1 MESIEHFSHPHWL
14 TRRVIKD
21 NDEVECF
28 ACTKPCLNQYYS
40 CDRCQFFLDE
50 ECAKLQTEI
59 PGHPLHPAHPLIL
72 GPTAYYIGIVC
83 CDGCYKRCR
92 GFTFRCAEC
101 NFDLDIDCATK
112 PISTGAEEP
121 IPFKHFNHEHD
132 LVLKEV
138 IDKNTD
144 ARCEA
149 CNKRCSSNVYTCT
162 LCKFF
167 LHKSCVEL
175 KRKLRHWLHGEH
187 DLELCTSSSVYDGKA
202 WCDLCRKR
210 IRGFVYHCEICQF
223 DLDVVCSL
231 QLPRTS
237 KPGDQE
243 QKINHFSHEHPLIL
257 GEEEEKDVIVTCAAC
272 GDDCSSSR
280 IYGCEECEYF
290 LHESCANL
298 PREMEH
304 LYHAEHPLK
313 LQVATYNY
321 CDFCERSIEGF
332 TYRCDECDF
341 DLDIGCARM
350 PSVRP
355 GTTKQVEDEDVK
367 KKFFGHD
374 HALTRSAKKEEE
386 GVVCSACEKRCTGL
400 IYACDDCRFF
410 LHKGCFELPQEH
422 RHFFHPRHKLTL
434 QPSYS
439 EVCCNAC
446 EKKCRG
452 FTFSCGECNFHLDV
466 RCAMR
471 VGKMHHFSHVHP
483 LKHRKM
489 ELDDKCSACNQSL
502 SESSQIYG
510 CEACKYFLHESCARL
525 PLERT
530 HPYHES
536 HPLKLQVASYNYCDF
551 CGEKIKG
558 FVYCCDQCDFN
569 LDMKCV
575 KASISPE
582 WMKKVKEMKIK
593 TFAHD
598 HELTGSMKSKGN
610 KIICHACKKKC
621 TGLTYA
627 CDCDGCSF
635 FLHKGCAE
643 LPREYAHFFH
653 PSHTLILQSSD
664 SKVSCG
670 ACREMFHGFTFSCEE
685 CNFYLDVVCAMMA
698 EKVNHGDHIHHL
710 SHGHPLK
717 RTKKKLKGRCLACDQ
732 SCSDQG
738 ETYGCGNCSVWLHI
752 SCTELP
758 QKVKHFL
765 HEFHNRECDSE
776 LTLEVQIALMGG
788 QRKLECKACHNA
800 CQGSVIYRCNKL
812 CDLNLDVE
820 CALMPLRIPEGTQT
834 KFFPAGHG
842 HPLQL
847 CSKEDIKSRS
857 CSVCNDPCI
866 DPIYQ
871 CTKCEGFIVHKS
883 CAELQQQTQKPSH
896 HHHEM
901 NLLKKSRFT
910 CATCLK
916 SSSGFTYDCNICAQS
931 FSLHINCKNLE
942 PTIKYGDRGHY
953 LHFLDNIYKKVAC
966 MTCREEISPCSSKK
980 MEMET
985 ENERGLFRC
994 VKHNYNLHF
1003 LCGPLPCLIKS
1014 DNHKHVLQLE
1024 DNFFEDDSGKY
1035 YCDACEKE
1043 RDPGKCV
1050 YKCIQE
1056 KCPYVA
1062 HVECMKPEVIRLLKG
1077 EQIRLPKGEQK
1088 QVKLRTVGPE
1098 RIYGE
1103 VIAEVQYTTE
1113 MALKNEESDGVPEK
1127 RQLGT
1132 WILENLLDAF
1142 VADKQT
1148 KLGGTFQILKK
1159 EMTGT
1164 GHASV
1169 WERPE
1174 GSDSIAN
1181 VSPYSRQTFI
1191 QFKDWIEHGK
1201 ENLEFSTIFF
1211 ENEDF
1216 VEVEGY
1222 TVMQSLAPILEQ
1234 LLKKHGDISTSSKL
1248 NLESKSLIFNL
1259 LCGAIRSMSTT
1270 QVNEL
1275 SETLLHDWWNQ
1286 VMMAK
1291 HAGFEIQFAL
1301 DHLHEIV
1308 QAYFAL
1314 RAEEIQNHRLKE
1326 LEDQIGGCQISL
1338 KEVTRIS
1345 RQYKESAEA
1354 SLRQEL
1360 LGKVKA
1366 LEGKTVG
1373 SGLL

>member
-14 TRRVIKD
+14 TRLVIKD
-21 NDEVECF
+21 NDEVKCF

-50 ECAKLQTEI
+50 ECAKLPTEI
-59 PGHPLHPAHPLIL
+59 SGHPLHPAHPLIL
-72 GPTAYYIGIVC
+72 GPTAYYLGINYC
-83 CDGCYKRCR
+83 NACDERCR

-101 NFDLDIDCATK
+101 DFDLDIDCATK
-112 PISTGAEEP
+112 LIITGAEEP
-121 IPFKHFNHEHD
+121 IPFKHFSHEHP

-144 ARCEA
+144 ALCEA
-149 CNKRCSSNVYTCT
+149 CDKRCSSNAYTCT
-162 LCKFF
+162 LCEFF

-175 KRKLRHWLHGEH
+175 KRKLRHWLHEEH
-187 DLELCTSSSVYDGKA
+187 DLELCTSSSVYDGIVL
-202 WCDLCRKR
+202 CDLCGKR
-210 IRGFVYHCEICQF
+210 IRGFVYHCEICRF
-223 DLDVVCSL
+223 NLDVVCSL
-231 QLPRTS
+231 QLPRTF

-257 GEEEEKDVIVTCAAC
+257 GEEEKDVIVTCAAC
-272 GDDCSSSR
+272 GDNCSSSR

-290 LHESCANL
+290 LHESCADL
-298 PREMEH
+298 PRDMEH
-304 LYHAEHPLK
+304 LYHAEHPLE
-313 LQVATYNY
+313 LQVAIYNY

-350 PSVRP
+350 PSIRP
-355 GTTKQVEDEDVK
+355 GTIKQVEDMK

-374 HALTRSAKKEEE
+374 HALTRSVKKEKE

-400 IYACDDCRFF
+400 IYACDDCGFF
-410 LHKGCFELPQEH
+410 LHKGCAELPQEH
-422 RHFFHPRHKLTL
+422 RHFFHPDHKLTL
-434 QPSYS
+434 QRSYS
-439 EVCCNAC
+439 EVCCYAC

-452 FTFSCGECNFHLDV
+452 FTFSCGKCNFHLDV

-471 VGKMHHFSHVHP
+471 VGKIPHFSHV
-483 LKHRKM
+483 
-489 ELDDKCSACNQSL
+489 
-502 SESSQIYG
+502 
-510 CEACKYFLHESCARL
+510 
-525 PLERT
+525 
-530 HPYHES
+530 

-558 FVYCCDQCDFN
+558 FVYRCDQCDYN
-569 LDMKCV
+569 LDMECAEKP
-575 KASISPE
+575 KISSKM
-582 WMKKVKEMKIK
+582 MKKVQELKI
-593 TFAHD
+593 TNFAHD
-598 HELTGSMKSKGN
+598 HELTGSMKRKEDYVLCS
-610 KIICHACKKKC
+610 ACEKQC
-621 TGLTYA
+621 TGLTFA

-635 FLHKGCAE
+635 YLHKGCAE
-643 LPREYAHFFH
+643 LPQKYKHFFH
-653 PSHTLILQSSD
+653 PHPCHELNLQRSD
-664 SKVSCG
+664 SEVFCV
-670 ACREMFHGFTFSCEE
+670 ACEKKCHGFIFSCEK
-685 CNFYLDVVCAMMA
+685 CKFHLDVICAMMA
-698 EKVNHGDHIHHL
+698 EKINHGDYIHHL
-710 SHGHPLK
+710 SHGHPMRGTRKELN
-717 RTKKKLKGRCLACDQ
+717 GRCLACYQ
-732 SCSDQG
+732 SSSGSGKIYVCD
-738 ETYGCGNCSVWLHI
+738 NCSVWLHI
-752 SCTELP
+752 SCIELP
-758 QKVKHFL
+758 QNVKHFL
-765 HEFHNRECDSE
+765 HEFRNPKCNSE
-776 LTLEVQIALMGG
+776 LTLEARIALIGG
-788 QRKLECKACHNA
+788 QGKLECEACHNT
-800 CQGSVIYRCNKL
+800 CRGSVIYRCKL

-820 CALMPLRIPEGTQT
+820 CALMPLRIPEGTQIIN
-834 KFFPAGHG
+834 FPAGHG

-883 CAELQQQTQKPSH
+883 CAELQQHTQKPSH
-896 HHHEM
+896 HDHKM
-901 NLLKKSRFT
+901 KLLKKSRFT

-916 SSSGFTYDCNICAQS
+916 SSSGFTYDCDICAQS
-931 FSLHINCKNLE
+931 FSLHINCMNLE

-953 LHFLDNIYKKVAC
+953 LHFLDNIRQKVSC
-966 MTCREEISPCSSKK
+966 RTCHREISPCSSKE
-980 MEMET
+980 MEVET

-994 VKHNYNLHF
+994 VKRNYNLHF

-1050 YKCIQE
+1050 YKCSQE

-1077 EQIRLPKGEQK
+1077 EQKH
-1088 QVKLRTVGPE
+1088 VKLRTLGPK

-1103 VIAEVQYTTE
+1103 VITEVQYTTE
-1113 MALKNEESDGVPEK
+1113 MALKNEEPDDVPET
-1127 RQLGT
+1127 RELGP

-1148 KLGGTFQILKK
+1148 KLEGTFQILKK

-1169 WERPE
+1169 WERRE

-1211 ENEDF
+1211 ENENF

-1222 TVMQSLAPILEQ
+1222 MVMQSLAPILEQ
-1234 LLKKHGDISTSSKL
+1234 LLEKHGDISTSSEL

-1259 LCGAIRSMSTT
+1259 LCGAISSMSTIR
-1270 QVNEL
+1270 VNKL

-1286 VMMAK
+1286 FMIAK
-1291 HAGFEIQFAL
+1291 NAGFKIQFAL
-1301 DHLHEIV
+1301 DHLDEFV

-1314 RAEEIQNHRLKE
+1314 QAEEIQNHRLKE

-1338 KEVTRIS
+1338 KELTRIS

-1373 SGLL
+1373 SELL